1 MPNTSF
7 EEIYQEFLSKVQD
20 YKMRN
25 LFLSDVNVATNLLHS
40 YLLKAIAKFT
50 NCRKDIK
57 NPDEKKGEFNVSLN
71 LVEKDILTGLM
82 VEAWMD
88 RVILDI
94 TQMNLTLND
103 NDFKHY
109 AEATNFDKKSE
120 IRDKIREIN
129 AQDMWN
135 YDFDNTNWQD
145 WASGNYQL

>member
-103 NDFKHY
+103 NDWGNEPLVWYIRKLLYFKPLNCW
-109 AEATNFDKKSE
+109 NFL
-120 IRDKIREIN
+120 RDK
-129 AQDMWN
+129 
-135 YDFDNTNWQD
+135 YTTT
-145 WASGNYQL
+145 